1 MKKTKRKAVI
11 NLIIFFLLLAGGI
24 YMAIAGVGQNESG
37 KTANVPL
44 GLDLQGGLSVTY
56 EIQDEKPTSDEIKA
70 TVDKLQRRVDAYSS
84 EGEVYQEGNDRIT
97 VEIPLNT
104 EKVDAHDV
112 LDELGQPG
120 QLLFLDSE
128 NYTIWQQNQ
137 NNGTNDAYEA
147 VLTGSDIKN
156 AQAGVDDSGTVKDYV
171 VQLQF
176 TDEGAQKFATATA
189 ANIGKPIYIIY
200 DGAVASAPTVQSAIT
215 DGNAVINKISSYDE
229 AESLASTI
237 KIGALPLELK
247 QIQYNIVGAKLG
259 QKAVSTSLIAGAI
272 GFGLVCIL
280 MIVLYRF
287 PGFIASLALTGY
299 VVLML
304 LILSIRHITL
314 TLPGI
319 AGIILSIGMA
329 VDANVIIFTRIREEI
344 SAGSGVRA
352 AVKAGF
358 SKALSAILD
367 GNITTLIATVVLMI
381 LGSGSIKGFAVTLML
396 GIVLSMFTALFVTKM
411 LLNSFLELGVQNPKM
426 YGKAKE
432 PKIHGYV
439 KNFKICGVASLIV
452 IIAGLAF
459 LGVNHSRIGKSLNYS
474 LEFTGGTSTTATFA
488 EDDVYTLERAE
499 SEVAPAIAETAG
511 IDAGTI
517 QIQTVEGNN
526 QVIFKTSEL
535 TEEQSAKI
543 DDLLKSQFKATEVD
557 NQSISSTI
565 SGEMKKDAIVA
576 IAVSSVLMLLYIAF
590 RFSDVKFGVSAVL
603 ALVHDVLVVFAAY
616 SIGTLSVGNTFI
628 ACMLTIVG
636 YSINATIII
645 FDRIR
650 ENMRTQDSKES
661 LEELVN
667 KSIGQ
672 TFTRTIYTSLTTFIM
687 VFVLFVMG
695 VTSLKEFTFTLMLG
709 IVCGAYSSVC
719 ITGALWYVMK
729 TGKNA
734 KVQAASVPAKQ
745 VESVKTESSEESS
758 SDGNVQKAAKSKTKK
773 NRKI

>member
-499 SEVAPAIAETAG
+499 SEVAPVIAETAG

-557 NQSISSTI
+557 NQGISSTI

-719 ITGALWYVMK
+719 ITGPLWYTMK
-729 TGKNA
+729 KKFSKKNA
-734 KVQAASVPAKQ
+734 
-745 VESVKTESSEESS
+745 
-758 SDGNVQKAAKSKTKK
+758 
-773 NRKI
+773 

>member
-499 SEVAPAIAETAG
+499 SEVAPVIAETAG

-535 TEEQSAKI
+535 TEAQSAKI

-719 ITGALWYVMK
+719 ITGPLWYTMK
-729 TGKNA
+729 KKFSKKNA
-734 KVQAASVPAKQ
+734 
-745 VESVKTESSEESS
+745 
-758 SDGNVQKAAKSKTKK
+758 
-773 NRKI
+773 

>member
-499 SEVAPAIAETAG
+499 SEVAPVIAETAG

-636 YSINATIII
+636 YSINATVII

-719 ITGALWYVMK
+719 ITGPLWYTMK
-729 TGKNA
+729 KKFSKKNA
-734 KVQAASVPAKQ
+734 
-745 VESVKTESSEESS
+745 
-758 SDGNVQKAAKSKTKK
+758 
-773 NRKI
+773 

>member
-1 MKKTKRKAVI
+1 M
-11 NLIIFFLLLAGGI
+11 
-24 YMAIAGVGQNESG
+24 
-37 KTANVPL
+37 
-44 GLDLQGGLSVTY
+44 
-56 EIQDEKPTSDEIKA
+56 
-70 TVDKLQRRVDAYSS
+70 
-84 EGEVYQEGNDRIT
+84 YQEGNDRIT

-499 SEVAPAIAETAG
+499 SEVAPVIAETAG

-719 ITGALWYVMK
+719 ITGPLWYTMK
-729 TGKNA
+729 KKFSKKNA
-734 KVQAASVPAKQ
+734 
-745 VESVKTESSEESS
+745 
-758 SDGNVQKAAKSKTKK
+758 
-773 NRKI
+773 

>member
-314 TLPGI
+314 TLSGI

-499 SEVAPAIAETAG
+499 SEVAPVIAETAG

-719 ITGALWYVMK
+719 ITGPLWYTMK
-729 TGKNA
+729 KKFSKKNA
-734 KVQAASVPAKQ
+734 
-745 VESVKTESSEESS
+745 
-758 SDGNVQKAAKSKTKK
+758 
-773 NRKI
+773 

>member
-499 SEVAPAIAETAG
+499 SEVAPVIAETAG
-511 IDAGTI
+511 IDSGTI

-719 ITGALWYVMK
+719 ITGPLWYTMK
-729 TGKNA
+729 KKFSKKNA
-734 KVQAASVPAKQ
+734 
-745 VESVKTESSEESS
+745 
-758 SDGNVQKAAKSKTKK
+758 
-773 NRKI
+773 

>member
-84 EGEVYQEGNDRIT
+84 EGEVYQEENDRIT

-499 SEVAPAIAETAG
+499 SEVAPVIAETAG

-719 ITGALWYVMK
+719 ITGPLWYTMK
-729 TGKNA
+729 KKFSKKNA
-734 KVQAASVPAKQ
+734 
-745 VESVKTESSEESS
+745 
-758 SDGNVQKAAKSKTKK
+758 
-773 NRKI
+773 

>member
-24 YMAIAGVGQNESG
+24 YMAIAGVGKNESG

-56 EIQDEKPTSDEIKA
+56 EIQDEKPSKDEIDA
-70 TVDKLQRRVDAYSS
+70 TVDKLQRRVDEYSS
-84 EGEVYQEGNDRIT
+84 EGEVYQEGDDRIT

-112 LDELGQPG
+112 LDQLGQPG

-128 NYTIWQQNQ
+128 NYTIWQNNQ
-137 NNGTNDAYEA
+137 NNGTDDAYEA

-176 TDEGAQKFATATA
+176 TEDGASKFATATA

-200 DGAVASAPTVQSAIT
+200 DGKVASAPTVQSAIT
-215 DGNAVINKISSYDE
+215 DGNAVINKISDYDE
-229 AESLASTI
+229 AENLAATI

-287 PGFIASLALTGY
+287 PGFLASLALTGY

-344 SAGSGVRA
+344 SAGNGVRA

-367 GNITTLIATVVLMI
+367 GNITTLIATVVLML

-452 IIAGLAF
+452 IITGLAF

-488 EDDVYTLERAE
+488 DDDVYTLERAE
-499 SEVAPAIAETAG
+499 SEVAPAIAKAVG

-526 QVIFKTSEL
+526 QVIFKTAEL
-535 TEEQSAKI
+535 TEEQSAQV

-590 RFSDVKFGVSAVL
+590 RFSDVKFGISAVL

-719 ITGALWYVMK
+719 ITGPLWYTMK
-729 TGKNA
+729 KH
-734 KVQAASVPAKQ
+734 
-745 VESVKTESSEESS
+745 
-758 SDGNVQKAAKSKTKK
+758 TKK
-773 NRKI
+773 KA

>member
-156 AQAGVDDSGTVKDYV
+156 AQADVDDSGTVKDYV

-367 GNITTLIATVVLMI
+367 GNITTLIATIVLMI

-499 SEVAPAIAETAG
+499 SEVAPVIAETAG

-719 ITGALWYVMK
+719 ITGPLWYTMK
-729 TGKNA
+729 KKFSKKNA
-734 KVQAASVPAKQ
+734 
-745 VESVKTESSEESS
+745 
-758 SDGNVQKAAKSKTKK
+758 
-773 NRKI
+773 

>member
-272 GFGLVCIL
+272 GFGMVCIL

-499 SEVAPAIAETAG
+499 SEVAPVIAETAG

-719 ITGALWYVMK
+719 ITGPLWYTMK
-729 TGKNA
+729 KKFSKKNA
-734 KVQAASVPAKQ
+734 
-745 VESVKTESSEESS
+745 
-758 SDGNVQKAAKSKTKK
+758 
-773 NRKI
+773 

>member
-44 GLDLQGGLSVTY
+44 GLELQGGLSVTY

-499 SEVAPAIAETAG
+499 SEVAPVIAETAG

-719 ITGALWYVMK
+719 ITGPLWYTMK
-729 TGKNA
+729 KKFSKKNA
-734 KVQAASVPAKQ
+734 
-745 VESVKTESSEESS
+745 
-758 SDGNVQKAAKSKTKK
+758 
-773 NRKI
+773 

>member
-44 GLDLQGGLSVTY
+44 GLDLQGGLYVTY

-499 SEVAPAIAETAG
+499 SEVAPVIAETAG

-719 ITGALWYVMK
+719 ITGPLWYTMK
-729 TGKNA
+729 KKFSKKNA
-734 KVQAASVPAKQ
+734 
-745 VESVKTESSEESS
+745 
-758 SDGNVQKAAKSKTKK
+758 
-773 NRKI
+773 

>member
-499 SEVAPAIAETAG
+499 SEVAPVIAETAG

-709 IVCGAYSSVC
+709 IVCGSYSSVC
-719 ITGALWYVMK
+719 ITGPLWYTMK
-729 TGKNA
+729 KKFSKKNA
-734 KVQAASVPAKQ
+734 
-745 VESVKTESSEESS
+745 
-758 SDGNVQKAAKSKTKK
+758 
-773 NRKI
+773 

>member
-128 NYTIWQQNQ
+128 NYTIWQKNQ

-280 MIVLYRF
+280 MIILYRF

-452 IIAGLAF
+452 SIAGLAF

-499 SEVAPAIAETAG
+499 SEVAPVIAETAG

-719 ITGALWYVMK
+719 ITGPLWYTMK
-729 TGKNA
+729 KKFSKKNA
-734 KVQAASVPAKQ
+734 
-745 VESVKTESSEESS
+745 
-758 SDGNVQKAAKSKTKK
+758 
-773 NRKI
+773 

>member
-24 YMAIAGVGQNESG
+24 YMAIAGVGQKESG

-215 DGNAVINKISSYDE
+215 DGNAVIYKISSYDE

-499 SEVAPAIAETAG
+499 SEVAPVIAETAG

-719 ITGALWYVMK
+719 ITGPLWYTMK
-729 TGKNA
+729 KKFSKKNA
-734 KVQAASVPAKQ
+734 
-745 VESVKTESSEESS
+745 
-758 SDGNVQKAAKSKTKK
+758 
-773 NRKI
+773 

>member
-128 NYTIWQQNQ
+128 NYTIWQKNQ

-280 MIVLYRF
+280 MIILYRF

-576 IAVSSVLMLLYIAF
+576 IAISSVLMLLYIAF

-687 VFVLFVMG
+687 VAALYVFG
-695 VTSLKEFTFTLMLG
+695 VSSVKEFALPLMAG
-709 IVCGAYSSVC
+709 ILCGTYSSVC
-719 ITGALWYVMK
+719 ITGSLWLVLRK
-729 TGKNA
+729 VFPQKNA
-734 KVQAASVPAKQ
+734 
-745 VESVKTESSEESS
+745 
-758 SDGNVQKAAKSKTKK
+758 
-773 NRKI
+773 

>member
-37 KTANVPL
+37 KTANAPL

-499 SEVAPAIAETAG
+499 SEVAPVIAETAG

-719 ITGALWYVMK
+719 ITGPLWYTMK
-729 TGKNA
+729 KKFSKKNA
-734 KVQAASVPAKQ
+734 
-745 VESVKTESSEESS
+745 
-758 SDGNVQKAAKSKTKK
+758 
-773 NRKI
+773 

>member
-499 SEVAPAIAETAG
+499 SEVAPVIAETAG

-628 ACMLTIVG
+628 VCMLTIVG

-719 ITGALWYVMK
+719 ITGPLWYTMK
-729 TGKNA
+729 KKFSKKNA
-734 KVQAASVPAKQ
+734 
-745 VESVKTESSEESS
+745 
-758 SDGNVQKAAKSKTKK
+758 
-773 NRKI
+773 

>member
-499 SEVAPAIAETAG
+499 SEVAPVIAETAG

-603 ALVHDVLVVFAAY
+603 ALVHDVLVVFASY

-719 ITGALWYVMK
+719 ITGPLWYTMK
-729 TGKNA
+729 KKFSKKNA
-734 KVQAASVPAKQ
+734 
-745 VESVKTESSEESS
+745 
-758 SDGNVQKAAKSKTKK
+758 
-773 NRKI
+773 

>member
-411 LLNSFLELGVQNPKM
+411 LLNSLLELGVQNPKM

-499 SEVAPAIAETAG
+499 SEVAPVIAETAG

-719 ITGALWYVMK
+719 ITGPLWYTMK
-729 TGKNA
+729 KKFSKKNA
-734 KVQAASVPAKQ
+734 
-745 VESVKTESSEESS
+745 
-758 SDGNVQKAAKSKTKK
+758 
-773 NRKI
+773 

>member
-367 GNITTLIATVVLMI
+367 GNITTLIATIVLMI

-499 SEVAPAIAETAG
+499 SEVAPVIAETAG

-719 ITGALWYVMK
+719 ITGPLWYTMK
-729 TGKNA
+729 KKFSKKNA
-734 KVQAASVPAKQ
+734 
-745 VESVKTESSEESS
+745 
-758 SDGNVQKAAKSKTKK
+758 
-773 NRKI
+773 

>member
-499 SEVAPAIAETAG
+499 SEVAPVIAETAG

-517 QIQTVEGNN
+517 QIQTVEGSN

-719 ITGALWYVMK
+719 ITGPLWYTMK
-729 TGKNA
+729 KKFSKKNA
-734 KVQAASVPAKQ
+734 
-745 VESVKTESSEESS
+745 
-758 SDGNVQKAAKSKTKK
+758 
-773 NRKI
+773 

>member
-499 SEVAPAIAETAG
+499 SEVAPVIAETAG

-517 QIQTVEGNN
+517 QVQTVEGNN

-719 ITGALWYVMK
+719 ITGPLWYTMK
-729 TGKNA
+729 KKFSKKNA
-734 KVQAASVPAKQ
+734 
-745 VESVKTESSEESS
+745 
-758 SDGNVQKAAKSKTKK
+758 
-773 NRKI
+773 

>member
-128 NYTIWQQNQ
+128 NYTIWQKNQ
-137 NNGTNDAYEA
+137 NNDGTNDAYEA

-280 MIVLYRF
+280 MIILYRF

-499 SEVAPAIAETAG
+499 SEVAPVIAETAG

-650 ENMRTQDSKES
+650 ENMRTQDNKES

-719 ITGALWYVMK
+719 ITGPLWYTMK
-729 TGKNA
+729 KKFSKKNA
-734 KVQAASVPAKQ
+734 
-745 VESVKTESSEESS
+745 
-758 SDGNVQKAAKSKTKK
+758 
-773 NRKI
+773 

>member
-1 MKKTKRKAVI
+1 MKKTKRKAVV

-24 YMAIAGVGQNESG
+24 YMAIAGVGKNESG

-56 EIQDEKPTSDEIKA
+56 EIQDEKPSKDEVDA
-70 TVDKLQRRVDAYSS
+70 TVDKLQRRVDEYSS
-84 EGEVYQEGNDRIT
+84 EGEVYQEGDDRIT

-112 LDELGQPG
+112 LDQLGQPG

-137 NNGTNDAYEA
+137 NNGTDDAYEA

-176 TDEGAQKFATATA
+176 TEEGAQKFATATA

-200 DGAVASAPTVQSAIT
+200 DGKVASSPTVQSAIT
-215 DGNAVINKISSYDE
+215 DGNAVINKISDYDE
-229 AESLASTI
+229 AENLAATI

-259 QKAVSTSLIAGAI
+259 QKAVSTSLVAGAI

-280 MIVLYRF
+280 MIILYRF
-287 PGFIASLALTGY
+287 PGVIASLALTGY

-439 KNFKICGVASLIV
+439 KNFKICGIASLIV

-499 SEVAPAIAETAG
+499 SEVAPAIAEAVG

-719 ITGALWYVMK
+719 ITGPLWYTMK
-729 TGKNA
+729 KKFSKKNA
-734 KVQAASVPAKQ
+734 
-745 VESVKTESSEESS
+745 
-758 SDGNVQKAAKSKTKK
+758 
-773 NRKI
+773 

>member
-11 NLIIFFLLLAGGI
+11 NLIIFFLLLA
-24 YMAIAGVGQNESG
+24 
-37 KTANVPL
+37 
-44 GLDLQGGLSVTY
+44 GGLSVTY

-499 SEVAPAIAETAG
+499 SEVAPVIAETAG

-719 ITGALWYVMK
+719 ITGPLWYTMK
-729 TGKNA
+729 KKFSKKNA
-734 KVQAASVPAKQ
+734 
-745 VESVKTESSEESS
+745 
-758 SDGNVQKAAKSKTKK
+758 
-773 NRKI
+773 

>member
-1 MKKTKRKAVI
+1 M
-11 NLIIFFLLLAGGI
+11 
-24 YMAIAGVGQNESG
+24 
-37 KTANVPL
+37 
-44 GLDLQGGLSVTY
+44 
-56 EIQDEKPTSDEIKA
+56 
-70 TVDKLQRRVDAYSS
+70 
-84 EGEVYQEGNDRIT
+84 
-97 VEIPLNT
+97 
-104 EKVDAHDV
+104 
-112 LDELGQPG
+112 
-120 QLLFLDSE
+120 
-128 NYTIWQQNQ
+128 
-137 NNGTNDAYEA
+137 
-147 VLTGSDIKN
+147 
-156 AQAGVDDSGTVKDYV
+156 
-171 VQLQF
+171 
-176 TDEGAQKFATATA
+176 
-189 ANIGKPIYIIY
+189 
-200 DGAVASAPTVQSAIT
+200 
-215 DGNAVINKISSYDE
+215 
-229 AESLASTI
+229 
-237 KIGALPLELK
+237 ELK
-247 QIQYNIVGAKLG
+247 NIRSNIVGAKLG
-259 QKAVSTSLIAGAI
+259 GDALKTSLIAGAI

-499 SEVAPAIAETAG
+499 SEVAPVIAETAG

-719 ITGALWYVMK
+719 ITGPLWYTMK
-729 TGKNA
+729 KKFSKKNA
-734 KVQAASVPAKQ
+734 
-745 VESVKTESSEESS
+745 
-758 SDGNVQKAAKSKTKK
+758 
-773 NRKI
+773 

>member
-84 EGEVYQEGNDRIT
+84 EGEGNDRIT

-499 SEVAPAIAETAG
+499 SEVAPVIAETAG

-719 ITGALWYVMK
+719 ITGPLWYTMK
-729 TGKNA
+729 KKFSKKNA
-734 KVQAASVPAKQ
+734 
-745 VESVKTESSEESS
+745 
-758 SDGNVQKAAKSKTKK
+758 
-773 NRKI
+773 

>member
-367 GNITTLIATVVLMI
+367 GNITTMIATVVLMI

-499 SEVAPAIAETAG
+499 SEVAPVIAETAG

-719 ITGALWYVMK
+719 ITGPLWYTMK
-729 TGKNA
+729 KKFSKKNA
-734 KVQAASVPAKQ
+734 
-745 VESVKTESSEESS
+745 
-758 SDGNVQKAAKSKTKK
+758 
-773 NRKI
+773 

>member
-24 YMAIAGVGQNESG
+24 YMAIAGVGKNESG

-56 EIQDEKPTSDEIKA
+56 EIQDEKPSKDEIDA
-70 TVDKLQRRVDAYSS
+70 TVDKLQRRVDEYSS
-84 EGEVYQEGNDRIT
+84 EGEVYQEGDDRIT

-112 LDELGQPG
+112 LDQLGQPG

-137 NNGTNDAYEA
+137 NNGTDDVYEA

-176 TDEGAQKFATATA
+176 TEEGAQKFATATA

-200 DGAVASAPTVQSAIT
+200 DGKVASAPTVQNAIT
-215 DGNAVINKISSYDE
+215 DGNAVINKISDYDE
-229 AESLASTI
+229 AENLAATI

-259 QKAVSTSLIAGAI
+259 QKAVSTSLVAGAI

-280 MIVLYRF
+280 MIILYRF
-287 PGFIASLALTGY
+287 PGVIASLALTGY

-439 KNFKICGVASLIV
+439 KNFKICGIASLIV

-499 SEVAPAIAETAG
+499 SEVAPAIAEAVG

-719 ITGALWYVMK
+719 ITGPLWYTMK
-729 TGKNA
+729 KKFSKKNA
-734 KVQAASVPAKQ
+734 
-745 VESVKTESSEESS
+745 
-758 SDGNVQKAAKSKTKK
+758 
-773 NRKI
+773 